1 MSQCFGTRQ
10 GNEVNG
16 RDHFRQNAL
25 AFYPLLTLFLR
36 REHIKNG
43 LLRQKFSL
51 KLR

>member
-1 MSQCFGTRQ
+1 MSQSFGTWQ

-16 RDHFRQNAL
+16 REHFRQNAL

-36 REHIKNG
+36 REHVKNSF
-43 LLRQKFSL
+43 LRPKFSF